1 MKEANKVKIDLI
13 VIGNPNS
20 GKTSLIRRFIEGE
33 SISLYYVASFTHFYT
48 PTLGLSLDKKVIQLD
63 GSEVTVCIWD
73 TAGQEKFFSLTK
85 NYFKKADGV
94 LVVFDLT
101 DKPSFDRTSFIIQAW
116 ISSGC
121 QR

>member
-1 MKEANKVKIDLI
+1 MEED
-13 VIGNPNS
+13 
-20 GKTSLIRRFIEGE
+20 
-33 SISLYYVASFTHFYT
+33 
-48 PTLGLSLDKKVIQLD
+48 
-63 GSEVTVCIWD
+63 EVTVCIWD

-101 DKPSFDRTSFIIQAW
+101 DKSSFDSKPSHTQES

-121 QR
+121 QKSKKSPMRIALRSCSATNAI